1 MVFINQQVDSESL
14 PRAESLQMQPMAPAY
29 VREVMTQW
37 ALFALPLLMAG
48 AIVWLLPLSSFSL
61 KLGLR
66 IPASVIGLIM
76 VGLGFLL
83 YHQARAR
90 GWALRQHDVAYRTG
104 LIWRKTIIL
113 PFSRVQHAEVT
124 SGPLQRRFGLATL
137 KFYTAG
143 GSSVDL
149 KISGLEARQA
159 SALRDHIL
167 KHSDSLGSE

>member
-1 MVFINQQVDSESL
+1 MFINQQVDSETL
-14 PRAESLQMQPMAPAY
+14 PRAESIRMQAMAPPY

-37 ALFALPLLMAG
+37 ALFAVPLLVAG
-48 AIVWLLPLSSFSL
+48 VIIWLLPFSPFPL
-61 KLGLR
+61 KLALR
-66 IPASVIGLIM
+66 IGASVIGLFMI
-76 VGLGFLL
+76 GLGFLL
-83 YHQARAR
+83 YHQAKAR
-90 GWALRQHDVAYRTG
+90 GWALREHDVAYRTG

-113 PFSRVQHAEVT
+113 PFTRVQHAEVT

-149 KISGLEARQA
+149 KISGLEAQQA

-167 KHSDSLGSE
+167 KNSDRFGSE